1 MSFNNLR
8 NQLSKL
14 DQYII
19 SFTKKN
25 FHSFSRIALFVIYF
39 WFGLLKV
46 IGFSPASPLV
56 EELLTKTL
64 PFLTATQ
71 FIFYFGWL
79 EMLIGLLFLIPQ
91 FSRAVIFIL
100 GLHLIT
106 TAGPLILLPQIT
118 WQTWLVPTMEGQYII
133 KNLLIIAVAMGI
145 ASQINPWKKT

>member
-8 NQLSKL
+8 NHLSKL
-14 DQYII
+14 DQHII
-19 SFTKKN
+19 SFTQKH

-56 EELLTKTL
+56 EELLKKTL
-64 PFLTATQ
+64 PFLTTTQ
-71 FIFYFGWL
+71 FIFYFGWV
-79 EMLIGLLFLIPQ
+79 EMLIGLLFLIPK

-118 WQTWLVPTMEGQYII
+118 WQTWLIPTMEGQYII
-133 KNLLIIAVAMGI
+133 KNLLIIALAMGI
-145 ASQINPWKKT
+145 ASQIKPWKKT